1 MKIMSKNKLAM
12 CVGALVGSVGLIPA
26 ANAVNLATDGL
37 GDALVN
43 YYTTNNGRSTLINYT
58 NTSNQQIALRVRLH
72 ESSNSRPVDFT
83 VILSPYDVWNATISD
98 GGADVGPV
106 ISTSDESCTIPRITK
121 NALKDAFINAGVT
134 DIDAMREGYVA
145 AIVMGS
151 TPGTHPTPVN
161 CTAETNLFLDRKVGG
176 FAALMAKYGNYTNN
190 AIKGVY
196 NILNLPLGQNAASGM
211 TTLANFFSPS
221 SPSAPNVSGVQP
233 VYDPAALNGANLK
246 SLVTLQ
252 LDPDVIEPLSAMTPE
267 ARYLASF
274 YLPTLASA
282 NTPASLLLGTNLVG
296 TTAAPLPLANQVG
309 AQAVSY
315 LFQKTNV
322 INMWTAYEGSAWD
335 TATDLVVQSFTKQ
348 FYVDTDSAVISGR
361 NPMKPGVPPTNV
373 LLNGVATAPFA
384 SPFVAGESCDRVSW
398 TIWDRAE
405 HMDET
410 PDSGRFSPTPA
421 EIDSLCFETNVISFN
436 ESYALGSN
444 NTYNINST
452 FDNGWIDLDLRGVG
466 NRYGTGQTSYFRPN
480 DLPAYYGL
488 PVDSFAFTTRTADSG
503 LNEAIIVPS
512 ASRSNPAF
520 VTVHV
525 VP

>member
-1 MKIMSKNKLAM
+1 MKTLSRNKLAM

-37 GDALVN
+37 GDALIN

-58 NTSNQQIALRVRLH
+58 NTSDQQIALRVRLH

-98 GGADVGPV
+98 GGKDVGPV
-106 ISTSDESCTIPRITK
+106 ISTSDKSCTIPRITK
-121 NALKDAFINAGVT
+121 NALKDAFISAGVT

-151 TPGTHPTPVN
+151 NKGVHPTAVD
-161 CTAETNLFLDRKVGG
+161 CTAETKLFLDRSVGG
-176 FAALMAKYGNYTNN
+176 FDDLMGHYGSYTNN

-211 TTLANFFSPS
+211 TTLANFFVPG
-221 SPSAPNVSGVQP
+221 PSAPNVSGVAP
-233 VYDPAALNGANLK
+233 GYSTTAAPNGDLK

-252 LDPDVIEPLSAMTPE
+252 LDPGVIEPLSAMTSE
-267 ARYLASF
+267 QRYLASF

-296 TTAAPLPLANQVG
+296 TTAGVGRVG

-348 FYVDTDSAVISGR
+348 FYVDEYVEDVSPAISGR
-361 NPMKPGVPPTNV
+361 NPLKPGVPPTNSV
-373 LLNGVATAPFA
+373 LNKVETAPFA
-384 SPFVAGESCDRVSW
+384 EYFADGESCDRVSW
-398 TIWDRAE
+398 TIWDREE
-405 HMDET
+405 HMDTT

-421 EIDSLCFETNVISFN
+421 GIDTLCYETNVISFN

-444 NTYNINST
+444 NTYNINSV

-466 NRYGTGQTSYFRPN
+466 NRYGDGQVSFFHEA
-480 DLPAYYGL
+480 DLPSYYGL

-512 ASRSNPAF
+512 ASRSNPDRKS
-520 VTVHV
+520 V
-525 VP
+525 V